1 MRTAEEMYYFSK
13 NNGFGAGFNEKQGL
27 KHFKVIE
34 NNLQPDED
42 VKFAF
47 IGLHN
52 YKSMTKH
59 DGNFAYAVSNKR
71 ILMGQQKLIG
81 VAFQSVSMDNIN
93 DITLQTGVL
102 MGNVVIDTVKE
113 RFNVNV
119 GKDIAEKINYH
130 LHRVLDEVRN
140 PQPVKSKPAPKSA
153 GSHQA
158 AADLRYYKDLFEEG
172 LITEA
177 EYQAKRK
184 QILGL

>member
-1 MRTAEEMYYFSK
+1 
-13 NNGFGAGFNEKQGL
+13 
-27 KHFKVIE
+27 
-34 NNLQPDED
+34 
-42 VKFAF
+42 
-47 IGLHN
+47 
-52 YKSMTKH
+52 
-59 DGNFAYAVSNKR
+59 
-71 ILMGQQKLIG
+71 
-81 VAFQSVSMDNIN
+81 
-93 DITLQTGVL
+93 